1 MAKTHTNTTKTAT
14 EQFKGKVKS
23 LADRGFIPL
32 PMPKSSSFAPPQNL
46 SVLNSLAIGDPGTAS
61 GGASNACGYSM
72 FRSSDAP
79 VPVPGDIGTP
89 GKGFI
94 EWGLRNTLP
103 NIIPY
108 LVGLLPYTAA
118 AVKFNVDTL
127 VNTGPKPMYRWF
139 RYTNGTVK
147 TERVDYDSAGVLI
160 KGRIMDLM
168 AQLVKLDTDNGENA
182 QSAQGMETTIAPS
195 LAEVGINVPKG
206 SNAQMYRDAINEA
219 IDNLKKEYSVWETTN
234 NEIKTFQESN
244 DLPLT
249 YLKLCMDYAHM
260 DIAFPQIELSQG
272 GNETPW
278 VPKITGLR
286 HRPALCSRMEE
297 MDYEGRIN
305 YIYVSNR
312 WRSTQVSTLLDNEI
326 TAIPALNPES
336 AIGDLRRITAR
347 NQESA
352 RRKRP
357 TRFILPT
364 YYPSM
369 DHPYYPHP
377 AFWSVFSSKV
387 YSYADTLI
395 KDKATARENSTSW
408 GKIVYV
414 DNRYLQ
420 SIYSSKKAN
429 TEDEKDKVVAE
440 MWAEINTFLKDKGN
454 NGKTLLSYT
463 AVGNDGKAYKAYEIV
478 DVPDTT
484 NGAITKD
491 ELEEIASILFFA
503 LEIQPSM
510 IGAVPGK
517 SGSNGGTFQ
526 RELFLLKQARM
537 GASKKRFTH
546 LMEVVSKFNQWD
558 DHIEWVIPDV
568 VLTTLD
574 AQKTGITENIN
585 N

>member
-1 MAKTHTNTTKTAT
+1 MGQRHNNTQQNAKQQLKERITELTNA
-14 EQFKGKVKS
+14 
-23 LADRGFIPL
+23 GFIPM
-32 PMPKSSSFAPPQNL
+32 PMPKTESFGNSQPA
-46 SVLNSLAIGDPGTAS
+46 VLNSLAAGGNGAALGASYSAS
-61 GGASNACGYSM
+61 GHALFCGKDS
-72 FRSSDAP
+72 P

-94 EWGLRNTLP
+94 EWGSGNKLP
-103 NIIPY
+103 NIIPL

-118 AVKFNVDTL
+118 AVKFNVDTM

-160 KGRIMDLM
+160 KGRIMDLLATLARLETETGDT
-168 AQLVKLDTDNGENA
+168 AQPQDSDVVDVT
-182 QSAQGMETTIAPS
+182 SS
-195 LAEVGINVPKG
+195 LEDAGINMPKG
-206 SNAQMYRDAINEA
+206 SSANMLRKAINDAIEELEKDYDIWKVTNEKVKA
-219 IDNLKKEYSVWETTN
+219 FQDN
-234 NEIKTFQESN
+234 N

-249 YLKLCMDYAHM
+249 YLKLCVDYAHM
-260 DIAFPQIELSQG
+260 DIAFPQLELGQG
-272 GNETPW
+272 GNERPW
-278 VPKITGLR
+278 NAEINGLK
-286 HRPALCSRMEE
+286 HRSALCCRMEE
-297 MDYEGRIN
+297 MDSEGKVN

-312 WRSTQVSTLLDNEI
+312 WRTDTASSLLDNEI
-326 TAIPALNPES
+326 IAIPALNPES
-336 AIGDLRRITAR
+336 PIGDLRRITLR
-347 NQESA
+347 NREA
-352 RRKRP
+352 VRTRRP
-357 TRFILPT
+357 TRFILPL

-395 KDKATARENSTSW
+395 TDKAIARENSNSW

-414 DNRYLQ
+414 HVNYINSLYASAEATTQ
-420 SIYSSKKAN
+420 K
-429 TEDEKDKVVAE
+429 EKDDVVNK
-440 MWAEINTFLKDKGN
+440 MWDSINGFLKDKTN
-454 NGKTLLSYT
+454 NGKTMIGYSMM
-463 AVGNDGKAYKAYEIV
+463 GNDGKAYKSYEIV

-484 NGAITKD
+484 NGANTKD

-517 SGSNGGTFQ
+517 SGSTGGTFQ

-546 LMEVVSKFNQWD
+546 IMEVVSKFNAWD
-558 DHIEWVIPDV
+558 EHLEWVIPDV

-574 AQKTGITENIN
+574 AQKTGLTENIN